1 MAKEY
6 DLKAFEAA
14 KASLFKDTESLPS
27 LACRRRCVRSSLREP
42 TSELL
47 VWAVMKDTFRRDE
60 LTISNPMFYY
70 RRFIDAMLI
79 QREFKA
85 GQTEF
90 AKRVAPE
97 DQGRLVRDRLY
108 LLKQCVI
115 SGKDADAGK
124 EPYLY
129 NLH

>member
-1 MAKEY
+1 M
-6 DLKAFEAA
+6 
-14 KASLFKDTESLPS
+14 
-27 LACRRRCVRSSLREP
+27 
-42 TSELL
+42 L
-47 VWAVMKDTFRRDE
+47 V
-60 LTISNPMFYY
+60 
-70 RRFIDAMLI
+70 
-79 QREFKA
+79 QRELKA

-108 LLKQCVI
+108 LLKQCI
-115 SGKDADAGK
+115 LAGKDTDAAK